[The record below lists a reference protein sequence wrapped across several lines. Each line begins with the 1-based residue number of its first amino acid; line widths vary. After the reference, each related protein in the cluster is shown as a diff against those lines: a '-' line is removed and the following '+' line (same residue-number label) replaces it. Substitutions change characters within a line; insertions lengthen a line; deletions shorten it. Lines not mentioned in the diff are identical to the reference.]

1 MLIEKKVFFAS
12 EVASML
18 GCSTYKVYELLH
30 SGELK
35 GFRDC
40 EGGTWYIPA
49 ESIEEYIARRME
61 MHNKEPQK
69 KQSKSSK

>member
-1 MLIEKKVFFAS
+1 MVVEKRVFFVS
-12 EVASML
+12 EVACML
-18 GCSTYKVYELLH
+18 GCSAYKVYVLLH

-49 ESIEEYIARRME
+49 ESIDGYIAKRMDI
-61 MHNKEPQK
+61 HNRKLK
-69 KQSKSSK
+69 NQSK